1 MIWIYVLSSI
11 LVFII
16 LVRIYWYLDDKK
28 KIKNILESF
37 KSDLSRVPNK
47 DYSQKRLK
55 SIYGYA
61 KRHQN
66 DDTLDEITFEDLD
79 ILSVYK
85 EINYSYSSVGDEYL
99 MYTLLNPHLDKWDIS
114 DYEKKIGLIKDGG
127 NKDKLSLSFYLLS
140 RTGRFSLYDYIDKL
154 DNLEK
159 KSNIKYIILWII
171 YGIITGVIVFSPYLG
186 LVLLFLYAIVVAGIY
201 LYHKKDVS
209 EYLLCF
215 KYINKMVRCATEVES
230 YLPDEYGEE
239 KVKLKED
246 IKKLKFI
253 NGPLIN
259 ILFKSNTNSVGDIS
273 GGLYDYLNMLT
284 HLDMFIFNNLIGNVK
299 ANTGTIDEMF
309 SILGSVES
317 KISVINYRNRI
328 DYYSK
333 PDLDNKFD
341 MEAVD
346 VYHPLLDNPVSNSI
360 KVEKKGVLITGS
372 NASGKSTFLRTI
384 GINALLSQ
392 SINTS
397 LSKSYRGKFY
407 KIMSSMTIK
416 DDLLKGDSYYMA
428 EIKSIRRLLDK
439 VAMDYNV
446 LCFVDEVLKGTN
458 TVERI
463 AGGYEILLSL
473 SRGKSLCFAATHD
486 IELTSLLENT
496 YQNMHF
502 EEEIKDNDIVFNY
515 HINAGKANSRNAIR
529 LLSLMGYDENIVNNA
544 DRIASDFLK
553 TGEWRDVD

>member
-1 MIWIYVLSSI
+1 MIWIYVLSGI
-11 LVFII
+11 LVFVI

-37 KSDLSRVPNK
+37 KSDLSRAPNK

-159 KSNIKYIILWII
+159 KSNIKYIILWLIYAII
-171 YGIITGVIVFSPYLG
+171 IGVIVFSPYLG

-215 KYINKMVRCATEVES
+215 KYINKMVRCAIAVES

-239 KVKLKED
+239 KARLKED

-299 ANTGTIDEMF
+299 ANTGAIDEMF

-328 DYYSK
+328 DYYSNRDSYEGEFK
-333 PDLDNKFD
+333 NDLRDGYGIYYSCNGDRYEGGFKNNLKNGYGIEYYSD
-341 MEAVD
+341 GCR
-346 VYHPLLDNPVSNSI
+346 Y
-360 KVEKKGVLITGS
+360 KGEFKNNLKNGYGIEYYPNGCRYEGEFK
-372 NASGKSTFLRTI
+372 NDLRDGYGIYYFLNGCR
-384 GINALLSQ
+384 
-392 SINTS
+392 
-397 LSKSYRGKFY
+397 YEGKFNNFFAY
-407 KIMSSMTIK
+407 GIF
-416 DDLLKGDSYYMA
+416 YP
-428 EIKSIRRLLDK
+428 
-439 VAMDYNV
+439 
-446 LCFVDEVLKGTN
+446 
-458 TVERI
+458 
-463 AGGYEILLSL
+463 SL
-473 SRGKSLCFAATHD
+473 GQSL
-486 IELTSLLENT
+486 
-496 YQNMHF
+496 
-502 EEEIKDNDIVFNY
+502 
-515 HINAGKANSRNAIR
+515 
-529 LLSLMGYDENIVNNA
+529 
-544 DRIASDFLK
+544 
-553 TGEWRDVD
+553 

>member
-1 MIWIYVLSSI
+1 MIWIYVI
-11 LVFII
+11 AGIIGFCI

-28 KIKNILESF
+28 KIENVLKEFS
-37 KSDLSRVPNK
+37 KDLNRAPNK
-47 DYSQKRLK
+47 EYSQKRLK
-55 SIYGYA
+55 SVYGYSL
-61 KRHQN
+61 RHN
-66 DDTLDEITFEDLD
+66 SEDCIDDITFEDLD
-79 ILSVYK
+79 LLSVYK
-85 EINYSYSSVGDEYL
+85 ELNYSYSSAGDEYL
-99 MYTLLNPHLDKWDIS
+99 MYLLKNPHLDKWDTIDFES
-114 DYEKKIGLIKDGG
+114 KINILKESG
-127 NKDKLSLSFYLLS
+127 NKDAISLAMYQLS

-154 DNLEK
+154 DGLQK
-159 KSNIKYIILWII
+159 KSNVKYIFIWII
-171 YGIITGVIVFSPYLG
+171 YAIIIGVIIASPYLG
-186 LVLLFLYAIVVAGIY
+186 LVLLFVYAIIVASIY
-201 LYHKKDVS
+201 LYHKKDIS

-215 KYINKMVRCATEVES
+215 KYINKMVKAAAKVET
-230 YLPDEYGEE
+230 LIPDEYGED
-239 KVKLKED
+239 KTKLKECV
-246 IKKLKFI
+246 KKLKFI

-259 ILFKSNTNSVGDIS
+259 ILFKSNTNSIGDIS

-284 HLDMFIFNNLIGNVK
+284 HFDMYIFNNLISNVK
-299 ANTGTIDEMF
+299 NNIETIDEVF
-309 SILGSVES
+309 TILGSFEVYNS
-317 KISVINYRNRI
+317 IINYRNHI
-328 DYYSK
+328 DYYCI
-333 PDLDNKFD
+333 PELDNEYE
-341 MEAVD
+341 MEVKD
-346 VYHPLLDNPVSNSI
+346 IYHPLLANPVSNSI
-360 KVEKKGVLITGS
+360 KVNKSGVLITGS

-473 SRGKSLCFAATHD
+473 SKGKSLCFAATHD

-515 HINAGKANSRNAIR
+515 HINAGKATSRNAIR